1 MVAPTITINC
11 EATALTTV
19 MSALAVELRQ
29 RRLEPVQTAIHAAKA
44 LEKPARVETRYLAAG
59 GAGECLLLFHAS
71 DELLGFL
78 AAVRAGKFDL
88 LTVEE
93 RIHE

>member
-1 MVAPTITINC
+1 MDAPTITLAC
-11 EATALTTV
+11 EPTALTTV
-19 MSALAVELRQ
+19 VEALAVELLE

-44 LEKPARVETRYLAAG
+44 LEQPARVEVRHLAAG
-59 GAGECLLLFHAS
+59 GAGECLLLLHAS

-78 AAVRAGKFDL
+78 AAVRAGKFDV

>member
-1 MVAPTITINC
+1 MTAAHLTLTCDP
-11 EATALTTV
+11 TALTTV
-19 MSALAVELRQ
+19 VEALTVELLH
-29 RRLEPVQTAIHAAKA
+29 RRLEPVQASIHAAKA
-44 LEKPARVETRYLAAG
+44 LEKPARVEVRHLAAG

-78 AAVRAGKFDL
+78 AAVRAGKFDV